1 LAGLEEMADILVVED
16 KPSFGNMLKASLED
30 AAITVQLTKNGRE
43 ALRLFKKEK
52 FEIAIIDLRL
62 PDIDGID
69 LLRELKKFDT
79 DTKFLIM
86 TAFGTIERAVEA
98 MKLGAYDFLTKP
110 FDVEQLIA
118 LINRI
123 LKEQRL
129 YYENILLRDETSRI
143 HGAPEIIGKG
153 SAIKHVAQLL
163 QKAAPTDTTVMIT
176 GESGTGKELF
186 ARACH
191 MLSPRKN
198 NPFVAINCA
207 AIPHQLLENELFGSE
222 KGAFTGAH
230 TRKIGK
236 FELANKGTIFLD
248 EIGDLDLD
256 LQAKILRVIQER
268 SFERLGGTYSI
279 KVDVRI
285 IAATNRDLMNL
296 VKEKKFREDLYYRLS
311 VFPIRVPPLRERKED
326 LRLLVDHVLK
336 KLRSEKTFSAQTIEK
351 LKQYDWPGNI
361 RELENTIER
370 ANIIAK
376 KRIQPEDILLPE
388 RKPSLVKTELPKTL
402 RAAASTGRE
411 IAEVEVIK
419 RTLERTRNN
428 KSEAAR
434 RLGVSYKTLLSRI
447 KKYSKKELL

>member
-1 LAGLEEMADILVVED
+1 MADILIVED
-16 KPSFGNMLKASLED
+16 KESFGNMLKASLED
-30 AAITVQLTKNGRE
+30 AEISVKLAKDSRQ
-43 ALRLFKKEK
+43 ALRFFKKEK

-69 LLRELKKFDT
+69 LLREFKKSDT

-110 FDVEQLIA
+110 FDVEQLIV
-118 LINRI
+118 LLKRI
-123 LKEQRL
+123 LEEQRR
-129 YYENILLRDETSRI
+129 YYENILLRDETSKI
-143 HGAPEIIGKG
+143 YGAPEIIGKG
-153 SAIKHVAQLL
+153 PAIRHVAELL
-163 QKAAPTDTTVMIT
+163 QKAAPTDTTVLIM

-191 MLSPRKN
+191 TLSPRKD

-222 KGAFTGAH
+222 KGAFTGAV
-230 TRKIGK
+230 TRKMGK

-248 EIGDLDLD
+248 EVGDLNLD
-256 LQAKILRVIQER
+256 LQAKILRVLQER
-268 SFERLGGTYSI
+268 NFERLGGTYLI
-279 KVDVRI
+279 NVDVRI

-296 VKEKKFREDLYYRLS
+296 VKEEKFREDLYYRLS
-311 VFPIRVPPLRERKED
+311 VFPIRIPPLRERRED
-326 LRLLVDHVLK
+326 LRLLVDHTLK
-336 KLRSEKTFSAQTIEK
+336 KLRSNKNISPRAIEK
-351 LKQYDWPGNI
+351 LKRYDWPGNI

-376 KRIQPEDILLPE
+376 RIIEQEDILLPE
-388 RKPSLVKTELPKTL
+388 RKVSLSKEELPKTL
-402 RAAASTGRE
+402 KAAASAGRE
-411 IAEVEVIK
+411 LAEVEVIK
-419 RTLERTRNN
+419 KTLEETQNN

-434 RLGVSYKTLLSRI
+434 RIGVSYKTLLSRI
-447 KKYSKKELL
+447 KKYHKKGLL